1 VGDRLVE
8 SVKLCINPDS
18 PAAAG
23 GKLTEGVRAGHR
35 RADGGS
41 STGIANPDLPAIV
54 YNRIA
59 VVPVTVGVD
68 ASAI

>member
-1 VGDRLVE
+1 MGDRLVE

-35 RADGGS
+35 RAFS
-41 STGIANPDLPAIV
+41 LPGIF
-54 YNRIA
+54 
-59 VVPVTVGVD
+59 T
-68 ASAI
+68 